1 MMPPDPSLRNVP
13 CDPNPPPLPLSG
25 VAAKLEPLDDPT
37 ERVALP
43 NPRVTVESTN
53 LMGAQPTDPP
63 WARIVFLLFQG
74 REVHWGRV
82 ILMVAWLCLLL
93 SITLGGFLVMIA
105 VLPHVGWVYGL
116 VGVGS
121 VTAGTLTV
129 RRYRQTP
136 CRGGLTANPANV
148 IIVSE
153 PSGEAARRARTG

>member
-93 SITLGGFLVMIA
+93 LITLGGFLVMIA

-116 VGVGS
+116 VGIGS

-129 RRYRQTP
+129 RRYRRNSMSRWTD
-136 CRGGLTANPANV
+136 R
-148 IIVSE
+148 
-153 PSGEAARRARTG
+153 